1 MNGLLVINKQQGVTS
16 HDVVN
21 DIRHIFKTKQVGHL
35 GTLDPLATGVLVICI
50 GDATKLVQFLENVNK
65 EYECEV
71 TLGIETNSYDIT
83 GEVVKT
89 ENITSLN
96 EKEIDDAL
104 ASFLGKSMQLPPI
117 YSAIK
122 KNGKKLYEYA
132 RKNQDVEISPREIEV
147 STIKRISDVIYSD
160 NTAKFSFKVTV
171 SKGTYIRSLCHDLGV
186 KLNVPATMSGLRRT
200 RNGEFDLQN
209 SFTIDEVRA
218 GHFDLISMLDA
229 LRHYDMVEND
239 EIVKKAMNG
248 MKISLLMIKEVL
260 GKLPAKIIVCHKGEL
275 VAIYL
280 RDDELHCYKAGRVWK

>member
-132 RKNQDVEISPREIEV
+132 RKNQDVEISPREIEI

-160 NTAKFSFKVTV
+160 NKAKFSFKVTV

-218 GHFDLISMLDA
+218 GHFDLISMLDE

-248 MKISLLMIKEVL
+248 MKISLLMIIEVL

>member
-50 GDATKLVQFLENVNK
+50 GDATKLVQFLGNVNK

-160 NTAKFSFKVTV
+160 NKAKFIFKVTV

-260 GKLPAKIIVCHKGEL
+260 GKLSAKIIVCHKGEL

>member
-1 MNGLLVINKQQGVTS
+1 MNGLLIINKQQGVTS

-89 ENITSLN
+89 ENITILN

-104 ASFLGKSMQLPPI
+104 NSFLGKSMQMPPI

-147 STIKRISDVIYSD
+147 STIKRISDVVYSD
-160 NTAKFSFKVTV
+160 NKAKFSFKVTV

-186 KLNVPATMSGLRRT
+186 KLNVPATMSGLKRT

-209 SFTIDEVRA
+209 SFTIDEVRV
-218 GHFDLISMLDA
+218 GQFNLISMLDA
-229 LRHYDMVEND
+229 LRDYDMVEND

-260 GKLPAKIIVCHKGEL
+260 GKLPSKIVICHKSEL

>member
-1 MNGLLVINKQQGVTS
+1 MNGLLIINKQQGVTS

-89 ENITSLN
+89 ENITNLN

-104 ASFLGKSMQLPPI
+104 NSFLGKSMQLPPI

-147 STIKRISDVIYSD
+147 STIKRTSVVVYSD
-160 NTAKFSFKVTV
+160 NKAKFSFKVTV

-186 KLNVPATMSGLRRT
+186 KLNVPATMSGLKRT

-218 GHFDLISMLDA
+218 GQFNLISMLDA
-229 LRHYDMVEND
+229 LRDYDMVEND
-239 EIVKKAMNG
+239 EIFKKAMNG

-260 GKLPAKIIVCHKGEL
+260 GNLPPKIVICHKGEL